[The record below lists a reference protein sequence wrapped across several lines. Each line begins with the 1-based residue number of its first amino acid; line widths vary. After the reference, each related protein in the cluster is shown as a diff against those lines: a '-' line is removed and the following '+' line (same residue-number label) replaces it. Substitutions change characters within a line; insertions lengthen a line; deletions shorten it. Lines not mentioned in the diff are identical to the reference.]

1 MLLTIILILFGYF
14 FTIGIIHAIL
24 VKYAKEKSYNLV
36 LVSMMPMVAVILV
49 FGIVG
54 FIGDFLTS
62 EVLTRLGNGRESKN
76 EDSKKN
82 IADD

>member
-54 FIGDFLTS
+54 FAGDFLTS
-62 EVLTRLGNGRESKN
+62 EVLAKLGNNKSQEPEN
-76 EDSKKN
+76 KKN

>member
-24 VKYAKEKSYNLV
+24 VRYAKEKSYNLV
-36 LVSMMPMVAVILV
+36 LVSMMPMVFVILV

-62 EVLTRLGNGRESKN
+62 EVLIRLGNGRKSEN
-76 EDSKKN
+76 KKN

>member
-14 FTIGIIHAIL
+14 FIVGIIHAIL
-24 VKYAKEKSYNLV
+24 VRYAKEKSYNLV

-62 EVLTRLGNGRESKN
+62 EVLTRLGNSRESEN
-76 EDSKKN
+76 KKN